1 MPSRHLLFRAAAL
14 CSGVLLAVAPDAFAQ
29 RSGDGF
35 LFSPPGVSFTIHGGY
50 ARANAGSDLFSFST
64 ENLTLGKGD
73 FSGLDGGASLG
84 VRLSDRADLSF
95 GVDYTGRVADS
106 ESRNFVGTDDKPI
119 LQSTRFERVPLTINL
134 KGYLLPRGRSIGEFA
149 WVPNKLVP
157 YVGAGAG
164 TMWYRFTQQGEFVDF
179 KTNDIFRD
187 HLESSGWA
195 PTVQGL
201 AGVDL
206 TLTPRLALTGE
217 ARYSWARAQL
227 SDAFVGFDR
236 IDLSGTSA
244 TVGLTVRF

>member
-1 MPSRHLLFRAAAL
+1 
-14 CSGVLLAVAPDAFAQ
+14 
-29 RSGDGF
+29 
-35 LFSPPGVSFTIHGGY
+35 
-50 ARANAGSDLFSFST
+50 
-64 ENLTLGKGD
+64 
-73 FSGLDGGASLG
+73 
-84 VRLSDRADLSF
+84 
-95 GVDYTGRVADS
+95 
-106 ESRNFVGTDDKPI
+106 
-119 LQSTRFERVPLTINL
+119 
-134 KGYLLPRGRSIGEFA
+134 
-149 WVPNKLVP
+149 
-157 YVGAGAG
+157 
-164 TMWYRFTQQGEFVDF
+164 MWYRFTQQGEFVDF
-179 KTNDIFRD
+179 QTNDIFRD